1 MPTTL
6 LITKLSTH
14 IKHAENSMTH
24 FGVTLSQYIIEKQ
37 RRFPE
42 ATGNFTLL
50 MNDIAVSCKMIAAA
64 VQKGQLADVL
74 GSTED
79 ENCQG
84 ETQQVLDVIAN
95 DLFLK
100 NNANRG
106 HVAAM
111 ASEEMDEIF
120 ELPKSAPRGSYLLVF
135 DPLDGSSNIEINGP
149 IGTIFSILKTDKE
162 NPTEA
167 DFLQPGT
174 QQVCAG
180 YCLYGS
186 ATMMV
191 LTIGEGTHGF
201 TLDPAIGEFILTHP
215 DLKIPASTKEYAI
228 NQANRNLWEPPMKQ
242 YIKDCDLGEAGPRKK
257 KFTMRWVGAMV
268 MDIHR
273 LILRGGLFAYPM
285 DSSLT
290 DQGGRLRL
298 MYEANPMAMLVEQ
311 AGGIA
316 STGYERILDLNPSK
330 LHQRVPVIMGSTEE
344 MEIILDNHKNYA
356 AEEGLSF
363 THKCPLYS

>member
-1 MPTTL
+1 
-6 LITKLSTH
+6 
-14 IKHAENSMTH
+14 MTH
-24 FGVTLSQYIIEKQ
+24 FGVTLSQFIMEEQ

-50 MNDIAVSCKMIAAA
+50 LNDIAVSCKMIAAA
-64 VQKGQLADVL
+64 VQKGQLANVIGATDN
-74 GSTED
+74 

-84 ETQQVLDVIAN
+84 ETQQILDVIAN

-111 ASEEMDEIF
+111 ASEEMDEVFNIP
-120 ELPKSAPRGSYLLVF
+120 ENQPRGNYLLIF

-149 IGTIFSILKTDKE
+149 IGTIFSILKTDKK

-167 DFLQPGT
+167 DFLQEGT
-174 QQVCAG
+174 EQVCAG

-191 LTIGEGTHGF
+191 LTIGFGTHGF

-215 DLKIPASTKEYAI
+215 NMQIPASTSEYAI
-228 NQANRNLWEPPMKQ
+228 NQSNRNLWEPPMRA
-242 YIKDCDLGEAGPRKK
+242 YIEDCDLGKDGPRQK

-273 LILRGGLFAYPM
+273 LIQRGGVFAYPI

-290 DQGGRLRL
+290 EKGGRLRL

-311 AGGIA
+311 AGGVA
-316 STGYERILDLNPSK
+316 STGYERILNFKPQK
-330 LHQRVPVIMGSTEE
+330 LHQRVPVIMGSSDE
-344 MEIILDNHKNYA
+344 MKIILDSHKTYA
-356 AEEGLSF
+356 SENNKEFS
-363 THKCPLYS
+363 HKCAKYQ

>member
-1 MPTTL
+1 
-6 LITKLSTH
+6 
-14 IKHAENSMTH
+14 MTH
-24 FGVTLSQYIIEKQ
+24 FGVTLSQFIMEEQ

-50 MNDIAVSCKMIAAA
+50 LNDIAVSCKMIAAA
-64 VQKGQLADVL
+64 VQKGQLANIIGATDN
-74 GSTED
+74 

-84 ETQQVLDVIAN
+84 ETQQILDVIAN
-95 DLFLK
+95 DLFIK

-111 ASEEMDEIF
+111 ASEEMDEVLN
-120 ELPKSAPRGSYLLVF
+120 LPEGQPRGNYLLIF

-149 IGTIFSILKTDKE
+149 IGTIFSILKTDKKD
-162 NPTEA
+162 PTEA
-167 DFLQPGT
+167 DFLQEGT

-191 LTIGEGTHGF
+191 LTIGFGTHGF

-215 DLKIPASTKEYAI
+215 DMKIPATTAEYAI
-228 NQANRNLWEPPMKQ
+228 NQANRNLWEPPMRA
-242 YIKDCDLGEAGPRKK
+242 YVEDCDLGENGPRQK

-273 LILRGGLFAYPM
+273 VIQRGGVFAYPM

-290 DQGGRLRL
+290 EKGGRLRL
-298 MYEANPMAMLVEQ
+298 MYEANPMSFLVEQ
-311 AGGIA
+311 AGGVA
-316 STGYERILDLNPSK
+316 STGYERILDLAPEK
-330 LHQRVPVIMGSTEE
+330 LHQRVPVIMGSSDE
-344 MEIILDNHKNYA
+344 MKIILDNHKAYA
-356 AEEGLSF
+356 NESGKAF
-363 THKCPLYS
+363 KHNCAKYQ

>member
-1 MPTTL
+1 
-6 LITKLSTH
+6 
-14 IKHAENSMTH
+14 MTH
-24 FGVTLSQYIIEKQ
+24 FGVTLSQFIMEEQ

-50 MNDIAVSCKMIAAA
+50 LNDIAVSCKMIAAA
-64 VQKGQLADVL
+64 VQKGQLANVIGATDN
-74 GSTED
+74 

-84 ETQQVLDVIAN
+84 ETQQILDVIAN
-95 DLFLK
+95 ELFIK

-111 ASEEMDEIF
+111 ASEEMDDVFNI
-120 ELPKSAPRGSYLLVF
+120 PKSVPRGNYLLIF

-149 IGTIFSILKTDKE
+149 IGTIFSILKTDEKD
-162 NPTEA
+162 PTEK
-167 DFLQPGT
+167 DFLQKGT
-174 QQVCAG
+174 KQVCAG

-191 LTIGEGTHGF
+191 LTIGYGTHGF

-215 DLKIPASTKEYAI
+215 NMKIPSSTSEYAI
-228 NQANRNLWEPPMKQ
+228 NQANRNLWETPVRE
-242 YIKDCDLGEAGPRKK
+242 YVDACDLGIEGPRKK

-273 LILRGGLFAYPM
+273 LIQRGGLFAYPI

-290 DQGGRLRL
+290 EKGGRLRL
-298 MYEANPMAMLVEQ
+298 MYEANPMAFLVEQ

-316 STGYERILDLNPSK
+316 STGYERILDLTPEK
-330 LHQRVPVIMGSTEE
+330 LHQRVPVIMGSSDE
-344 MEIILDNHKNYA
+344 MQIILDNHKAYA
-356 AEEGLSF
+356 LEHGYSF
-363 THKCPLYS
+363 THKCAKYS

>member
-1 MPTTL
+1 
-6 LITKLSTH
+6 
-14 IKHAENSMTH
+14 MTH
-24 FGVTLSQYIIEKQ
+24 FGVTLSQFIMEEQ

-50 MNDIAVSCKMIAAA
+50 LNDIAVSCKMIAAA
-64 VQKGQLADVL
+64 VQKGQLANIL
-74 GSTED
+74 GATD
-79 ENCQG
+79 NENCQG
-84 ETQQVLDVIAN
+84 ETQQILDVIAN
-95 DLFLK
+95 DLFIK
-100 NNANRG
+100 NNAKRG

-111 ASEEMDEIF
+111 ASEEMDDVYEI
-120 ELPKSAPRGSYLLVF
+120 PKGSPRGSYLLIF

-167 DFLQPGT
+167 DFLKEGVE
-174 QQVCAG
+174 QVCAG

-191 LTIGEGTHGF
+191 LTIGFGTHGF

-215 DLKIPASTKEYAI
+215 NMTIPKETAEYAI
-228 NQANRNLWEPPMKQ
+228 NHSNRNLWEPPMRD
-242 YIKDCDLGEAGPRKK
+242 YIEACDLGKEGPRKK
-257 KFTMRWVGAMV
+257 KYTMRWVGAMV

-273 LILRGGLFAYPM
+273 LIQRGGIFAYPM

-290 DQGGRLRL
+290 EKGGRLRL
-298 MYEANPMAMLVEQ
+298 MYEANPMALLVEQ

-316 STGYERILDLNPSK
+316 STGYERILNLDPQH
-330 LHQRVPVIMGSTEE
+330 LHQRVPVIMGSTED
-344 MEIILDNHKNYA
+344 MTIILDNHKSYA
-356 AEEGLSF
+356 KETGKEF
-363 THKCPLYS
+363 THKCEQYQ

>member
-1 MPTTL
+1 
-6 LITKLSTH
+6 
-14 IKHAENSMTH
+14 MTH
-24 FGVTLSQYIIEKQ
+24 FGVTLSQFIMEEQ

-50 MNDIAVSCKMIAAA
+50 LNDIAVSCKMIAAA
-64 VQKGQLADVL
+64 VQKGQLANIIGATDN
-74 GSTED
+74 

-84 ETQQVLDVIAN
+84 ETQQILDVIAN
-95 DLFLK
+95 DLFIK

-111 ASEEMDEIF
+111 ASEEMDEVLN
-120 ELPKSAPRGSYLLVF
+120 LPEGQPRGNYLLIF

-149 IGTIFSILKTDKE
+149 IGTIFSILKTDKKD
-162 NPTEA
+162 PTEA
-167 DFLQPGT
+167 DFLQEGT

-191 LTIGEGTHGF
+191 LTIGFGTHGF

-215 DLKIPASTKEYAI
+215 DMKIPATTAEYAI
-228 NQANRNLWEPPMKQ
+228 NQANRNLWEPPMRA
-242 YIKDCDLGEAGPRKK
+242 YVEDCDLGENGPRQK

-273 LILRGGLFAYPM
+273 VIQRGGVFAYPM

-290 DQGGRLRL
+290 EKGGRLRL
-298 MYEANPMAMLVEQ
+298 ML
-311 AGGIA
+311 
-316 STGYERILDLNPSK
+316 S
-330 LHQRVPVIMGSTEE
+330 
-344 MEIILDNHKNYA
+344 
-356 AEEGLSF
+356 AE
-363 THKCPLYS
+363 